1 MALTSCHGVWLLN
14 VNFYFVSMVFFFINT
29 RLFQNVDS
37 WKRTRTR
44 KERERERL
52 LIIFN
57 NKKHEIQTMRLQYL
71 QINRVV

>member
-1 MALTSCHGVWLLN
+1 MALTSCHGVWLLY

-44 KERERERL
+44 KERETV
-52 LIIFN
+52 N
-57 NKKHEIQTMRLQYL
+57 NFQ
-71 QINRVV
+71 

>member
-14 VNFYFVSMVFFFINT
+14 VNFSFVSKVFFFINA

-37 WKRTRTR
+37 WKRKRTR
-44 KERERERL
+44 KERERL

-57 NKKHEIQTMRLQYL
+57 NKKHEI
-71 QINRVV
+71 